1 MKPKKYVKLLNK
13 GAKKVITSWANVKPG
28 ERVLIITEDDLF
40 HIASLLASAVAKK
53 KAFINVTLIE
63 PRNFDEEEP
72 PKQLADEMLDYHVII
87 SLLNKSITHTSAIR
101 NATLNGA
108 RVIIMT
114 QFNEEK
120 LISCGTKA
128 DFNQIN
134 SQRPGDNIDFNK
146 SE

>member
-1 MKPKKYVKLLNK
+1 MKPKKYIRLLNK
-13 GAKKVITSWANVKPG
+13 GAKRVINDWAKVKPG
-28 ERVLIITEDDLF
+28 ERVMIITEDDLF

-72 PKQLADEMLDYHVII
+72 PKDLADEMLDYHVII

-108 RVIIMT
+108 RVIVMT
-114 QFNEEK
+114 DFNEDK
-120 LISCGTKA
+120 LISCGTEV
-128 DFNQIN
+128 DFNGN
-134 SQRPGDNIDFNK
+134 DP
-146 SE
+146 